1 MRIYHVAGAADWAA
15 ARSTGSYTTSTR
27 GRTLQQ
33 EGFIHASRREQVP
46 AVFGA
51 FYRDAGEPL
60 VLLTIETERLE
71 APWRE
76 DPVDGDSYPH
86 IYGPLN
92 TSAVVHVE
100 PLNRS
105 GGTESFPLL
114 FAREVFLRVALALG
128 AMLLAVAGSVA
139 GGHLS
144 AEWGGF
150 LGALAGLGMGIVGYV
165 VVLHRR
171 P

>member
-1 MRIYHVAGAADWAA
+1 M
-15 ARSTGSYTTSTR
+15 
-27 GRTLQQ
+27 
-33 EGFIHASRREQVP
+33 P

-60 VLLTIETERLE
+60 VLLTIETDRLE
-71 APWRE
+71 AGPGARTRST
-76 DPVDGDSYPH
+76 DDSYPH

-100 PLNRS
+100 PLNRR